1 MMLQEVGATACHL
14 ENKTLFGNF
23 IFDVSYS
30 FNDHTLKA
38 TRVFLHTY
46 VKVYKKNLNTLF
58 KYLMY

>member
-46 VKVYKKNLNTLF
+46 VKVYKNNLNT
-58 KYLMY
+58 